1 MLQIQMSDKLKDII
15 ANSSLT
21 QKEIA
26 SKLGTNQIH
35 LNKVLNGKATLTTR
49 MAKKISTIQEL
60 QTSEQDL
67 IYPTLPL
74 DIAGFWHT
82 GLKIESFK
90 TSRPQLHVPT
100 PIRENYFGLIYRN
113 AMYPSSPFH
122 QSMDQGDVLVF
133 DGTFEKNKEIDPVS
147 INRLACVENAA
158 GELWVGYL
166 GNKNSKGIYDF
177 QPMGSTA
184 WLNCKIKWSASYI
197 MSWNLAILEGTDNLV
212 QLD

>member
-1 MLQIQMSDKLKDII
+1 MLQIQMSDKLKEII
-15 ANSSLT
+15 SNSALT

-26 SKLGTNQIH
+26 FKLGTNQIH

-74 DIAGFWHT
+74 DIAGYWHT
-82 GLKIESFK
+82 GYKIENFK
-90 TSRPQLHVPT
+90 TSRPQLYVPT
-100 PIRENYFGLIYRN
+100 PIRENYFGLIFRN
-113 AMYPSSPFH
+113 SFHTSSPFH
-122 QSMDQGDVLVF
+122 TKMEEGDVLVF
-133 DGTFEKNKEIDPVS
+133 DGTFEKQKEIDPLSVGK
-147 INRLACVENAA
+147 LACVENSV

-166 GNKNSKGIYDF
+166 GAKNAKGFYDF
-177 QPMGSTA
+177 SPMGSTA
-184 WLNCKIKWSASYI
+184 WLNCKIKWAASYI
-197 MSWNLAILEGTDNLV
+197 MSWNLAVLEGTDNLI